1 MKKKNQS
8 RRYINVLHEGYGFDD
23 DGLEANVQGTL
34 SEGQRQSI
42 MWRVGFLGV
51 LLLVLAILV
60 AYITSIIDQSS
71 AILVLLGSGFIM
83 LYVLVTLIILAIEWR
98 NNRVAFVEGIISLD
112 AYNAGRRVY
121 YRVDIAN
128 ERLPLSKY
136 QFLAFK
142 NRDPYRIYYLPTSK
156 RVMSAERLDLNE

>member
-1 MKKKNQS
+1 MKKKNES
-8 RRYINVLHEGYGFDD
+8 RRYINVFDD
-23 DGLEANVQGTL
+23 DGLEANVHGTL
-34 SEGQRQSI
+34 SEGQRRSI
-42 MWRVGFLGV
+42 EWRVSLLGV

-83 LYVLVTLIILAIEWR
+83 LYVLATLIILAIEWR

-112 AYNAGRRVY
+112 AYNAGWRVY
-121 YRVDIAN
+121 YRVDVAN